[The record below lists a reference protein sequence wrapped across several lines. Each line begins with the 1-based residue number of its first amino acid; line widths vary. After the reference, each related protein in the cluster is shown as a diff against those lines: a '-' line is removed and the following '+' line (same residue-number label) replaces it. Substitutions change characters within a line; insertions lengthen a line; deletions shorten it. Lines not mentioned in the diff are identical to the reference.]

1 MLELGP
7 RELLT
12 LGTVL
17 AGLAATW
24 GVLKAT
30 IKSIVGQLN
39 DIKSDVTKI
48 YQQVDN
54 QEANQ
59 AVLQNSIKIIS
70 QDILSPQI
78 LKEDPTMYFILKL
91 MNTLATTHAYRP
103 MYDMRR
109 NIGMVRPNIKEV
121 SSTSITALISTF
133 QMILI
138 G

>member
-78 LKEDPTMYFILKL
+78 LKAQSERDGRNEERIRILEERMNRMVSMHNGTHPPT
-91 MNTLATTHAYRP
+91 TTREH
-103 MYDMRR
+103 D
-109 NIGMVRPNIKEV
+109 
-121 SSTSITALISTF
+121 
-133 QMILI
+133 
-138 G
+138 

>member
-30 IKSIVGQLN
+30 IKSIVGQVN

-54 QEANQ
+54 QEATQ

-78 LKEDPTMYFILKL
+78 LKTQSERDGRNEERIRMLEERMNRMVSMHNGKHPPT
-91 MNTLATTHAYRP
+91 T
-103 MYDMRR
+103 
-109 NIGMVRPNIKEV
+109 KE
-121 SSTSITALISTF
+121 TK
-133 QMILI
+133 
-138 G
+138 

>member
-54 QEANQ
+54 QEATQ

-78 LKEDPTMYFILKL
+78 LKTQSERDGRNEERIRMLEERMNRMVSMHNGKHPPTM
-91 MNTLATTHAYRP
+91 
-103 MYDMRR
+103 
-109 NIGMVRPNIKEV
+109 KE
-121 SSTSITALISTF
+121 TK
-133 QMILI
+133 
-138 G
+138 

>member
-12 LGTVL
+12 FGTVL

-30 IKSIVGQLN
+30 IKSIVGQVD
-39 DIKSDVTKI
+39 DIKGDVAKI

-59 AVLQNSIKIIS
+59 AVIQNSIKIIS

-78 LKEDPTMYFILKL
+78 LKAQSERDGRNDERLRMLEERMNRVVSMHNGEHPPT
-91 MNTLATTHAYRP
+91 TT
-103 MYDMRR
+103 
-109 NIGMVRPNIKEV
+109 KEHD
-121 SSTSITALISTF
+121 
-133 QMILI
+133 
-138 G
+138 

>member
-30 IKSIVGQLN
+30 IKSIVGQVD

-54 QEANQ
+54 QEATQ

-78 LKEDPTMYFILKL
+78 LKTQSERDGRNEERIRMLEERMNRMVSMHNGKHPPT
-91 MNTLATTHAYRP
+91 
-103 MYDMRR
+103 
-109 NIGMVRPNIKEV
+109 IKE
-121 SSTSITALISTF
+121 TK
-133 QMILI
+133 
-138 G
+138 

>member
-12 LGTVL
+12 FGTVL

-30 IKSIVGQLN
+30 IKSIVGQVD
-39 DIKSDVTKI
+39 DIKDDVAKI

-59 AVLQNSIKIIS
+59 AVIQNSIKIIS

-78 LKEDPTMYFILKL
+78 LKAQSERDGRNDERLRMLEERMNRVVSMHNGEHPPT
-91 MNTLATTHAYRP
+91 TT
-103 MYDMRR
+103 
-109 NIGMVRPNIKEV
+109 KEHD
-121 SSTSITALISTF
+121 
-133 QMILI
+133 
-138 G
+138 

>member
-78 LKEDPTMYFILKL
+78 LKAQSERDGRNEERIRILEERMNRIVSMHNGIHPPT
-91 MNTLATTHAYRP
+91 TT
-103 MYDMRR
+103 
-109 NIGMVRPNIKEV
+109 KEHD
-121 SSTSITALISTF
+121 
-133 QMILI
+133 
-138 G
+138 

>member
-30 IKSIVGQLN
+30 IKSIVGQVD
-39 DIKSDVTKI
+39 DIKSDVAKI

-54 QEANQ
+54 QEATQ

-78 LKEDPTMYFILKL
+78 LKTQSERDGRNEERIRMLEERMNRMVSMHNGKHPPT
-91 MNTLATTHAYRP
+91 T
-103 MYDMRR
+103 
-109 NIGMVRPNIKEV
+109 KE
-121 SSTSITALISTF
+121 AK
-133 QMILI
+133 
-138 G
+138 

>member
-30 IKSIVGQLN
+30 IKSIVGQVD

-54 QEANQ
+54 QEATQ

-78 LKEDPTMYFILKL
+78 LKTQSERDGRNEERIRMLEERMNRMVSMHNGKHPPTM
-91 MNTLATTHAYRP
+91 
-103 MYDMRR
+103 
-109 NIGMVRPNIKEV
+109 KE
-121 SSTSITALISTF
+121 TK
-133 QMILI
+133 
-138 G
+138 

>member
-30 IKSIVGQLN
+30 IKSIVGQVD
-39 DIKSDVTKI
+39 DIKDDVTKI

-54 QEANQ
+54 QEAKQ
-59 AVLQNSIKIIS
+59 AVIQNSINIIS
-70 QDILSPQI
+70 KDILSPQI
-78 LKEDPTMYFILKL
+78 LKKQSERDGKIDTKI
-91 MNTLATTHAYRP
+91 
-103 MYDMRR
+103 D
-109 NIGMVRPNIKEV
+109 NIEMQIDRLYKMHNGKHPPVERTEE
-121 SSTSITALISTF
+121 
-133 QMILI
+133 
-138 G
+138 

>member
-1 MLELGP
+1 MVELGP

-30 IKSIVGQLN
+30 IKSIVSQVD

-54 QEANQ
+54 QEASQ
-59 AVLQNSIKIIS
+59 AVMKNSIKIIS
-70 QDILSPQI
+70 EDILSPQI
-78 LKEDPTMYFILKL
+78 LKAESERDGMIEARLKILEERIARLTAMHNGIHPPT
-91 MNTLATTHAYRP
+91 AT
-103 MYDMRR
+103 
-109 NIGMVRPNIKEV
+109 KEHN
-121 SSTSITALISTF
+121 
-133 QMILI
+133 
-138 G
+138 

>member
-30 IKSIVGQLN
+30 IKSIVGQVD

-54 QEANQ
+54 QEATQ

-78 LKEDPTMYFILKL
+78 LKTQSERDGRNEERIRMLEERMNRIVSMHNGKHPPTM
-91 MNTLATTHAYRP
+91 
-103 MYDMRR
+103 
-109 NIGMVRPNIKEV
+109 KE
-121 SSTSITALISTF
+121 TK
-133 QMILI
+133 
-138 G
+138 

>member
-30 IKSIVGQLN
+30 IKSIVGQVD
-39 DIKSDVTKI
+39 DIKDDVAKI

-59 AVLQNSIKIIS
+59 AVIQNSIKIIS

-78 LKEDPTMYFILKL
+78 LKAQSERDGRNDERIRMLEERMNRVVSMHNGEHPPT
-91 MNTLATTHAYRP
+91 TT
-103 MYDMRR
+103 
-109 NIGMVRPNIKEV
+109 KEHD
-121 SSTSITALISTF
+121 
-133 QMILI
+133 
-138 G
+138 